1 MSDTV
6 YRLMERH
13 QKLDVLLTQARARRF
28 PNALELVRLH
38 ALKLALRRRLGNLM
52 GRSNRMP
59 AHC

>member
-13 QKLDVLLTQARARRF
+13 QKLDALLTQARARRF

-38 ALKLALRRRLGNLM
+38 ALKLALRRSLGDLL
-52 GRSNRMP
+52 GHSNRMP
-59 AHC
+59 EHC